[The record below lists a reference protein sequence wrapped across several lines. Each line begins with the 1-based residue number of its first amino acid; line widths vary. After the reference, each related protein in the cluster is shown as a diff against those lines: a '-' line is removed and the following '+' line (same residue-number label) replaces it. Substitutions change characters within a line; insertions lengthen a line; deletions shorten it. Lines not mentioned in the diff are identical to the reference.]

1 MSKTRK
7 DVYEKKRKDRYVKL
21 PSITFSPKVD
31 GSNSIWR
38 VSWASYGTKY
48 SRMDQVIFYKGG
60 LPQILLGPFLNNLS
74 HVADLYRAWAT
85 DLKFSKLIYSS
96 TFVF

>member
-1 MSKTRK
+1 MNKTRK
-7 DVYEKKRKDRYVKL
+7 DVHEKERKDRYVKL

-48 SRMDQVIFYKGG
+48 SRMDQVIFKGCI
-60 LPQILLGPFLNNLS
+60 PQILLGPFLNTLS
-74 HVADLYRAWAT
+74 HVVDLYRAWAT

>member
-1 MSKTRK
+1 
-7 DVYEKKRKDRYVKL
+7 
-21 PSITFSPKVD
+21 
-31 GSNSIWR
+31 
-38 VSWASYGTKY
+38 
-48 SRMDQVIFYKGG
+48 MDQVIFYKGG
-60 LPQILLGPFLNNLS
+60 LPQILLGPFLNTLS